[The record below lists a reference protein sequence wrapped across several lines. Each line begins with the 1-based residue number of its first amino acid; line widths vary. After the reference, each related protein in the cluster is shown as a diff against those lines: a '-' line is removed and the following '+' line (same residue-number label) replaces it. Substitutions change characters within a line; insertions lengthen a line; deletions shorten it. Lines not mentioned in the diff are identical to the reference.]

1 MAMLFV
7 KLNSFQATFVLS
19 NKKRVNREKNKVNLQ
34 RKNKRNTLT
43 ALMIVSASLSILR
56 TLPTTGANAL

>member
-56 TLPTTGANAL
+56 ILPTTGANAL